1 MPHFPPPLGRV
12 GWGPAFRY
20 FLGAV
25 RILEF
30 MRVLLI
36 EDDRRLAASIQRG
49 LGESG
54 LAVDI
59 VHQGNEGIA
68 AVLSTP
74 YDVVVIDVMLPG
86 ADGLSVSPQLRQ
98 QNVSAPLPTLTA

>member
-54 LAVDI
+54 LAADL
-59 VHQGNEGIA
+59 VHEGNEGIA

-74 YDVVVIDVMLPG
+74 YDVLAMDPMLPG
-86 ADGLSVSPQLRQ
+86 AGGVGGSPQPRPRERG
-98 QNVSAPLPTLTA
+98 APL